1 MSNIEKS
8 NPALEKP
15 TTIIIDDGS
24 KPTKHFDSLTTTS
37 SITYEEPG
45 DRGVMAAGYNLWTF
59 LTLSYLNR
67 MMKVSVKRPL
77 EADDIPL
84 LKPQDRAEALV
95 KSLEPFNQKV
105 AAYLEA
111 KKKDK
116 LENNGDSSNPPKT
129 TSGPKIPSLM
139 PVVFRSYGHY
149 FIGAIFFQILS
160 VAASLYIPYVLQ
172 ALILFL
178 QNAPSSELMVPP
190 FLLNYGKT
198 GTGVALSLFLFFVS
212 IVKVVAELTQIQLI
226 RNFQFDAVGLAK
238 VALFE
243 KSLKIGNK
251 AEKEFSEGRIISMV
265 NVDSEQ
271 FSIALMSIPDLF
283 IMPPQIALILY
294 FLVRLIGSA
303 IIPADGRVKRLR
315 EMLMGMKIV
324 KLRAEED
331 LRSGAVNEKRGEQIS
346 ALKKSLSIMSSM
358 ITLIILPPVLMPI
371 DPSIIFPALIYFGS
385 LLEPLQGLP
394 QMINTTVTGLV
405 ALKRI
410 KNFLVADE
418 REPTVELAPTADAE
432 HAIIIENAT
441 FKWEDAPVE
450 EKKAEKK
457 KKGKKDD
464 KECKEEEEKSDE
476 ENNGEEKDGDDMK
489 KTKSDE
495 PCSGKSSLFS
505 AILGDMTRLSGSTS
519 IMGRVALCQQ
529 QPWLLSTT
537 LLQNIQFAA
546 PAKPNHSTL
555 LTSTLSAT
563 HLSKDLQTLPHG
575 LATQIGE
582 KGIILS
588 GGQRA
593 RVALARAVYDQAD
606 VYLLD
611 DPLAALDAEVGRKVF
626 ADCVRGVMEGTTRV
640 LVTHQMHVLDQC
652 DWIVVMDDGR
662 VVEEGTF
669 GELMGRK
676 DEEGLRKMMK
686 DYLVSF
692 HQLHRLRLLLG
703 RSFHH
708 LRRHHP
714 LRKASRKPSELPTS
728 TTSTNLIAEEDRQ
741 RGGLKWSIVK
751 DYWNRAGG
759 APMIA
764 LVGASVSLFALSNAV
779 KDLWL
784 AWWSDGTFGLSVGG
798 YINGFAVLGVV
809 NVVMMMVTAYALISA
824 GYVAG
829 KKLHEEALEGL
840 MRAPMSFY
848 DSQPIGRILNRMS
861 KDIEGIDKMLW
872 MVYMNFFY
880 GLCFLISNI
889 ITLAYTTPYVLILV
903 AALMVAYYFI
913 LNLYRCSTREI
924 KRIAAIEKSPL
935 NAHISE
941 CLDGVASL
949 RAFKA
954 EQRMSSTLHSL
965 LDRSNGPNMAQL
977 TIRIWLNIRVQ
988 FISSLLILFV
998 SLFGVLT
1005 TAFAAS
1011 LLGLA
1016 ISTATSLTG
1025 QLSYFVM
1032 FTALLEA
1039 EMVAVEQAPRE
1050 LPSDPSTE
1058 SWPNGGAIT
1067 VTNLSV
1073 KYASNADP
1081 VLKNVNLDI
1090 APGEKIG
1097 IVGRTG
1103 SGKSTFLTALFRIVE
1118 PHTGSIAIDGTDI
1131 TTLGL
1136 KTLRQRLQIIPQEP
1150 VLFTGTVRTN
1160 IDPNLVHTDAEIWD
1174 ALTMVGLK
1182 ADVASRDG
1190 KLDAV
1195 VEENGTNFSV
1205 GQRQLLI
1212 LSRALIAQPRILVM
1226 DEASSSVDAAADA
1239 LIQQSIVTHFSHATV
1254 ISIAHRLN
1262 TVAGFDRVVVLD
1274 AGRVVEVGM
1283 PAELLRMEDGHFK
1296 RLVDATG

>member
-116 LENNGDSSNPPKT
+116 LENNGGELLQSSKNDLWPQ
-129 TSGPKIPSLM
+129 IPSLM

-251 AEKEFSEGRIISMV
+251 AEKEFFRGNGRIISMV

-303 IIPADGRVKRLR
+303 IIPAGAVILGCLVI
-315 EMLMGMKIV
+315 MIPLGGQMGKFA
-324 KLRAEED
+324 KLYMAAEDDCQVRAEED

-358 ITLIILPPVLMPI
+358 ITLIILPPVLMPIASFLLYARNNGGSI

-441 FKWEDAPVE
+441 FKWEDAPYQ
-450 EKKAEKK
+450 
-457 KKGKKDD
+457 KGKLTAVV
-464 KECKEEEEKSDE
+464 
-476 ENNGEEKDGDDMK
+476 GVVG
-489 KTKSDE
+489 
-495 PCSGKSSLFS
+495 SGKSSLFS

-546 PAKPNHSTL
+546 PEKPNHSTL

-652 DWIVVMDDGR
+652 DWIVVMNDGR

-686 DYLVSF
+686 DYLASTNSTDSDSSSVDLSTI
-692 HQLHRLRLLLG
+692 
-703 RSFHH
+703 SADTI
-708 LRRHHP
+708 P

-764 LVGASVSLFALSNAV
+764 LVGVSVSLFALSNAV

-941 CLDGVASL
+941 CRTTHVLYPP
-949 RAFKA
+949 
-954 EQRMSSTLHSL
+954 HL

-1039 EMVAVEQAPRE
+1039 EMVASNEAPRE

-1150 VLFTGTVRTN
+1150 VLFTGT
-1160 IDPNLVHTDAEIWD
+1160 IWD

-1274 AGRVVEVGM
+1274 AGRVVENALSIKAV
-1283 PAELLRMEDGHFK
+1283 AEEHEENVKGRVL
-1296 RLVDATG
+1296 